1 MTHTQMYVQ
10 CTQMY
15 IHTHMPLMNINLC
28 VSTCIMRSSY
38 VEWLH
43 PCINMGVIQ
52 FQSHIAHIYI
62 LQVTIMCVH
71 TNCRHIHS

>member
-1 MTHTQMYVQ
+1 MEQKQEIRKVERSVGRAVWSSLDWADAEDPACMTHTQMYVQ

-38 VEWLH
+38 VNSGSTH
-43 PCINMGVIQ
+43 
-52 FQSHIAHIYI
+52 A
-62 LQVTIMCVH
+62 
-71 TNCRHIHS
+71 

>member
-28 VSTCIMRSSY
+28 VHLHNEKFLCRQ
-38 VEWLH
+38 WFH

-62 LQVTIMCVH
+62 LQDTITCVH